1 MNCKQLPE
9 TQCKLPDCVY
19 VNTQKRKFC
28 RKAVNTRKTRGSV
41 KPVVKPVVKQ
51 VKPSVKQPTAKF
63 LQMVCETSGECLSF
77 GSHVHEIQTFF
88 KGFTDFKYATGTINK
103 LGENSSNGF
112 IREIKY
118 ERNHYN
124 AYAVLKSTNHPS
136 RDNIAYEYHVGSK
149 FINHIIH
156 QFPCFVHTYGLF
168 YYKTYFEYYTIQH
181 KSPVANARAFLTNA
195 LIPELTTDY
204 KKACT
209 HAQLACVLI
218 QHLHNTKS
226 FYVKLEED
234 ESFIRMHMTHVLFI
248 VYHALNA
255 LSKSFTHY
263 DLHQDNV
270 LLFQPHKTKTIQYMY
285 HQKDGST
292 IEFKCPYVPKII
304 DYGRCYVNNQHI
316 NSKKVYDTLC
326 AIPEC
331 GYCGDEFGFT
341 FMHPEEYLSISIQK
355 KNESHDLRLIYN
367 LHKAVPLFHT
377 KLPMSHYRS
386 SESYKRLEKMLSKIQ
401 YGKSLTMNGKP
412 ASREYED
419 QGTTEDTTLH
429 PKGNIVANV
438 TDAYHELLK
447 IVTNP
452 KVKEENQ
459 RLQPDALVA
468 GILHIYDDGR
478 PMEYFKV

>member
-1 MNCKQLPE
+1 MDCKQLPE
-9 TQCKLPDCVY
+9 TQCKLPHCVY

-28 RKAVNTRKTRGSV
+28 RKASNTRKTTLV
-41 KPVVKPVVKQ
+41 KPVTPP
-51 VKPSVKQPTAKF
+51 VKPSPVKVTAKF

-77 GSHVHEIQTFF
+77 GSHVHEIHTFF
-88 KGFTDFKYATGTINK
+88 NGFTNFKYAKGAITK
-103 LGENSSNGF
+103 LGENSNNGF

-118 ERNHYN
+118 ERDKYN

-149 FINHIIH
+149 FINQIIH
-156 QFPCFVHTYGLF
+156 RFPCFVHTYGLF
-168 YYKTYFEYYTIQH
+168 YYKSHLEYYSIQH
-181 KSPVANARAFLTNA
+181 RAPVSDAKAFLTNA
-195 LIPELTTDY
+195 LIPELKTDY

-218 QHLHNTKS
+218 QHLHNTQS
-226 FYVKLEED
+226 VFVKMEED

-248 VYHALNA
+248 VYHALSA
-255 LSKSFTHY
+255 VSKVFTHY

-270 LLFQPHKTKTIQYMY
+270 LLFQPHKTKTIQYIY
-285 HQKDGST
+285 HQQDGST
-292 IEFKCPYVPKII
+292 VEFKCPYIPKII

-316 NSKKVYDTLC
+316 NSKDIYETLC
-326 AIPEC
+326 KIPEC
-331 GYCGDEFGFT
+331 GYCGDDFGFT
-341 FMHPEEYLSISIQK
+341 FMDPEEYLSISIQK
-355 KNESHDLRLIYN
+355 KNESHDLRLIHN
-367 LHKAVPLFHT
+367 LHKAVPLFHP
-377 KLPMSHYRS
+377 KIPMTRMR
-386 SESYKRLEKMLSKIQ
+386 SESYKRLEKMLSKVQ
-401 YGKSLTMNGKP
+401 YGKSLTMYGKP
-412 ASREYED
+412 ASRKYED
-419 QGTTEDTTLH
+419 QGTKEDTTLH
-429 PKGNIVANV
+429 PKGDIVANV

-447 IVTNP
+447 IVKNS

>member
-28 RKAVNTRKTRGSV
+28 RKAVNTRKKRDSV
-41 KPVVKPVVKQ
+41 KPSAVKPV
-51 VKPSVKQPTAKF
+51 KPSAVKPTAKF

-103 LGENSSNGF
+103 LGENSNNGF

-118 ERNHYN
+118 ERNKYA
-124 AYAVLKSTNHPS
+124 AYAVLKSTNSPS
-136 RDNIAYEYHVGSK
+136 RDNIAYEYHVGNK

-168 YYKTYFEYYTIQH
+168 YYKSYLEYYKIQH
-181 KSPVANARAFLTNA
+181 KSPLDNAKSFLTNA
-195 LIPELTTDY
+195 LIPEMTTDY

-209 HAQLACVLI
+209 QSQLACVLI

-226 FYVKLEED
+226 FYAKMEED
-234 ESFIRMHMTHVLFI
+234 ESFIRMHMTHSLFI
-248 VYHALNA
+248 VYHALA
-255 LSKSFTHY
+255 LLSKSFTHY

-270 LLFQPHKTKTIQYMY
+270 LLFRPHKTKTIQYIY

-292 IEFKCPYVPKII
+292 VTFKCPYIPKII

-316 NSKKVYDTLC
+316 DSKNVYDTLC

-341 FMHPEEYLSISIQK
+341 FMHPVEYLSISIQK
-355 KNESHDLRLIYN
+355 KNESHDLKLIHN
-367 LHKAVPLFHT
+367 LHKNVPLFNT
-377 KLPMSHYRS
+377 KYSAKHYRS
-386 SESYKRLEKMLSKIQ
+386 SESYKKLEKMVSKVQ
-401 YGKSLTMNGKP
+401 YGKSLTMYGQP
-412 ASREYED
+412 ADPKYED
-419 QGTTEDTTLH
+419 EGTKEDTTLH
-429 PKGNIVANV
+429 PKGDIVANV

-447 IVTNP
+447 IVKHA
-452 KVKEENQ
+452 KVIEENNNQ
-459 RLQPDALVA
+459 QPDALVA
-468 GILHIYDDGR
+468 GTLHIYDDGR
-478 PMEYFKV
+478 PMEYIKI